1 MENYLLK
8 PGNQTEK
15 EKAKEL
21 IDLAFKAA
29 KSDINENFSKG
40 VIYYLSDLTSEMRHL
55 DNEFTEKT
63 DSIAKRF
70 DERIE
75 WLERDSSSYLRDS
88 IQHIYERL
96 EKLESKLDLDINS
109 VYETIDD
116 AFDNTLDE
124 IEDRAEGFTD
134 IIDSISDEISEIR
147 EDVDDLSE
155 ELVDHI
161 DNPCCDACD
170 AEPIMEKKSEKK

>member
-1 MENYLLK
+1 MKNYLFK

-21 IDLAFKAA
+21 IDLAFEAA
-29 KSDINENFSKG
+29 KSDINEKFSKG
-40 VIYYLSDLTSEMRHL
+40 VIYYLSDLTSEIRHL

-63 DSIAKRF
+63 DRISREF
-70 DERIE
+70 NERME
-75 WLERDSSSYLRDS
+75 WLSRDSSSYLNDS
-88 IQHIYERL
+88 LQRIGERL

-124 IEDRAEGFTD
+124 IEDRAVEFSEILD
-134 IIDSISDEISEIR
+134 DISDEITEIR
-147 EDVDDLSE
+147 EDVDDISE

-170 AEPIMEKKSEKK
+170 AAPIMEEKSEKK